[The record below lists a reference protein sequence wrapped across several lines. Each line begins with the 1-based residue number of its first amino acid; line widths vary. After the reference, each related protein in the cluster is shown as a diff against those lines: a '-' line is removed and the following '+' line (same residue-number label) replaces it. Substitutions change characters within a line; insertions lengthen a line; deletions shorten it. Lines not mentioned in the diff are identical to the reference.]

1 MKVINV
7 EQIWKKMGVTATV
20 TEIPAYIE
28 IVTEEAGLGEEVVLT
43 GAGPVWL
50 YLVLAHALH
59 GKCRKLIYN
68 SPLVSVEVF
77 DHTS

>member
-1 MKVINV
+1 MKVIDV
-7 EQIWKKMGVTATV
+7 EKVWKKMGVTARV
-20 TEIPAYIE
+20 EDLPAYVE
-28 IVTEEAGLGEEVVLT
+28 IVTEEAGLGNEVVLT

-50 YLVLAHALH
+50 YLVLAHSLH